1 MTDKEI
7 QELRDM
13 AEKNTMVSWQEQHV
27 TIQVSNENHL
37 SNQVDVD
44 GMTSSVIEG
53 LRRALDVTQEG
64 AVVY

>member
-13 AEKNTMVSWQEQHV
+13 SEKNTMVSWQEQHV
-27 TIQVSNENHL
+27 TIQVSNENYL

-64 AVVY
+64 AMVY

>member
-1 MTDKEI
+1 
-7 QELRDM
+7 
-13 AEKNTMVSWQEQHV
+13 MVSWQEQHV
-27 TIQVSNENHL
+27 TIQVSNENYL

-64 AVVY
+64 AMVY